1 MITSPLEVD
10 PEGRVTP
17 LNTHHRN
24 PVIFALDDRQFSLRV
39 VVSRPFYFLF
49 FPPCAV
55 VCSCVSHVGCG
66 VRDAEMHVFA
76 SVSLR
81 TYVSCVSSLWQCNCV
96 FACMDMCAHHLPVFF
111 VLCGCTTARPVVMC
125 LSHQDCASSLRR
137 SRFVLAPTTGNAAV
151 DEEGVELATVNRLM
165 DVMVEYVS
173 LKHAVQD
180 NINLI
185 EEVEVLL
192 VSIAAVDSWCSCCRQ
207 YVSAFMGAI
216 ACYRQ
221 CVWTHSWEQLP
232 MFEPIHWSTCIGDC
246 DVFVLHPL

>member
-24 PVIFALDDRQFSLRV
+24 PVIFALDDRQ
-39 VVSRPFYFLF
+39 
-49 FPPCAV
+49 
-55 VCSCVSHVGCG
+55 
-66 VRDAEMHVFA
+66 
-76 SVSLR
+76 
-81 TYVSCVSSLWQCNCV
+81 
-96 FACMDMCAHHLPVFF
+96 
-111 VLCGCTTARPVVMC
+111 
-125 LSHQDCASSLRR
+125 

-185 EEVEVLL
+185 EEVEIFQEECWEASTARSQPDVHPEHEGGRPEGDASSPAPASSSGVASL
-192 VSIAAVDSWCSCCRQ
+192 SSPMHHKASNCTSSRSSSNPRPGRHADGMRE
-207 YVSAFMGAI
+207 
-216 ACYRQ
+216 
-221 CVWTHSWEQLP
+221 VWLP
-232 MFEPIHWSTCIGDC
+232 
-246 DVFVLHPL
+246 